1 MSGGYFDYKQ
11 YELGYIEDV
20 LKDLIEQND
29 DETLDE
35 FGDKRGRGYS
45 EAVMDEFR
53 TTLTLLKIVRACV
66 HRIDWLVSG
75 DDDEK
80 TFLKRLDEDLKEWA
94 E

>member
-1 MSGGYFDYKQ
+1 MSGGHFDYKQ
-11 YELGYIEDV
+11 YELSYIEDV

-45 EAVMDEFR
+45 EAVMNEFR
-53 TTLTLLKIVRACV
+53 TTLLLLKLARTCV

-75 DDDEK
+75 DDSEE
-80 TFLKRLDEDLKEWA
+80 TFLKRLKEDLREFT
-94 E
+94 